1 MAAKT
6 KSMKRKRMK
15 RPCGHG
21 WYGKM
26 GWQEKESG
34 GPEPFGWIAREDDYK
49 APGAIGDFLRKNGD
63 LKTVHGY
70 TGLSWQK
77 FPKDDAEVESVKL
90 CSKWQNEISNPNW
103 HPFAVATVNGK
114 ESEVIRED
122 DQKLQE
128 LKEEYG
134 EEAYAAVTTA
144 LTELNEHTISGS
156 RVPFPEMWNHK
167 EGRKANRKEIV
178 QHVIQ
183 LSMVSK

>member
-1 MAAKT
+1 MFVQLQATQGFPGQTIGRAHIGI
-6 KSMKRKRMK
+6 RM
-15 RPCGHG
+15 
-21 WYGKM
+21 
-26 GWQEKESG
+26 
-34 GPEPFGWIAREDDYK
+34 
-49 APGAIGDFLRKNGD
+49 IGELD
-63 LKTVHGY
+63 LKAFSNVCR
-70 TGLSWQK
+70 QK

-122 DQKLQE
+122 DKKLQE